1 MIKDKLIFIVL
12 TSLLLTLSS
21 CSILKNS
28 EDKPSHSIKKDK
40 VLIEKPDI
48 VIEKHLPD
56 TAIVP
61 KPTIPDAPPVDKKMD
76 DKPRILDLNDIDPN
90 RHAPRR

>member
-1 MIKDKLIFIVL
+1 MKIQEGIFKDFEYKICM
-12 TSLLLTLSS
+12 T
-21 CSILKNS
+21 
-28 EDKPSHSIKKDK
+28 KKDK